1 MLSSVLASFPP
12 VVTSFSGSCCPVA
25 QTGAAPGSHLAR
37 SADPEEQELL
47 FPESSN
53 PSLITNAS
61 RGCQQV
67 CYQHWTGLG
76 HASISGAKGRNQ
88 HSPKHCSPIV
98 EGVMPQRKIRGL
110 LLQEEGV
117 EAGQSKQHP
126 LLIEQIRLLTL
137 VSRILLFNPTFIPP
151 HASCYWAFICDIF

>member
-110 LLQEEGV
+110 LLEEEGV

-126 LLIEQIRLLTL
+126 LLIEQIRLLHTSVQDL
-137 VSRILLFNPTFIPP
+137 TVQSHFHSSPCFLLLGI
-151 HASCYWAFICDIF
+151 HL